1 MNNKIKYEGQTGQDL
16 ELVAWVEN
24 RFGQS
29 TQNVNVAYGDAQ
41 VPKRNLIV
49 QQETIGKRY
58 ARVDWVSP
66 QTAEHIGGNFVTVDP
81 LNSIRIEGK
90 KVFVQSCH
98 LGEGNGEKI
107 FANIGAILC
116 TGGATWYERVEIDIG
131 TNKIQYLQ
139 HRTEFAMFTEQ
150 FKALLDKDPEAV
162 CELALRLLTEPE
174 KSTL

>member
-1 MNNKIKYEGQTGQDL
+1 MNENIKYEGQTSQDV

-66 QTAEHIGGNFVTVDP
+66 QTVEHTGGNFVTVDP

-98 LGEGNGEKI
+98 LKEAKEGKI
-107 FANIGAILC
+107 LANIGATLC

-131 TNKIQYLQ
+131 INKIQYLQ

-150 FKALLDKDPEAV
+150 FKALLDKDPEGV
-162 CELALRLLTEPE
+162 CQLAHRLLTESE